1 MKKLLV
7 VLAFLSL
14 TGCASIMEMIPSFW
28 DDNQAAA
35 ITNLQQATRHLDCSQ
50 PLPPQIQD
58 IYNKVEWIDIYS
70 KFKGTRDVAKLTVT
84 FDETLKEFQDRVKA
98 GPVSPMYCD
107 LKKKIFVQQAD
118 MIAAAIMGRF

>member
-1 MKKLLV
+1 MKRLLV
-7 VLAFLSL
+7 LLAFVSL
-14 TGCASIMEMIPSFW
+14 AGCSTIRDLIPSRW

-50 PLPPQIQD
+50 PLGPQAQIIAD
-58 IYNKVEWIDIYS
+58 RVEWIDIYS
-70 KFKGTRDVAKLTVT
+70 KSRGTRDVAKLTVT
-84 FDETLKEFQDRVKA
+84 FDATLKEFQDRVQA

-118 MIAAAIMGRF
+118 IIAAAIMGRF

>member
-1 MKKLLV
+1 MKRLLV
-7 VLAFLSL
+7 VFAFLTL
-14 TGCASIMEMIPSFW
+14 AGCSTIKDYIPSFW

-35 ITNLQQATRHLDCSQ
+35 ITNLQQATRHLDCTQ
-50 PLPPQIQD
+50 PLAPQAQNIAD
-58 IYNKVEWIDIYS
+58 KVEWIDIYS

-84 FDETLKEFQDRVKA
+84 FDSTLKEFQDRVKA

-118 MIAAAIMGRF
+118 IIAAAIMGRF

>member
-1 MKKLLV
+1 MKKILV
-7 VLAFLSL
+7 VLACCLL
-14 TGCASIMEMIPSFW
+14 AGCSTIKDYIPSFW

-35 ITNLQQATRHLDCSQ
+35 ITNLQQATRHLDCKQ
-50 PLPPQIQD
+50 PLAPQIQLISD
-58 IYNKVEWIDIYS
+58 KLEWIDIYS

-84 FDETLKEFQDRVKA
+84 FDSTLKEFDDRVKA

-118 MIAAAIMGRF
+118 IIAAAIMGRF

>member
-1 MKKLLV
+1 MKKILV
-7 VLAFLSL
+7 VFAFCTLA
-14 TGCASIMEMIPSFW
+14 GCSTIKDYIPSFW

-50 PLPPQIQD
+50 PLAPQAQLIAD
-58 IYNKVEWIDIYS
+58 KVEWIDIYS

-84 FDETLKEFQDRVKA
+84 FDQTLKEFQDRVKA

-118 MIAAAIMGRF
+118 IIAAAIMGRF

>member
-7 VLAFLSL
+7 VFAFFAL
-14 TGCASIMEMIPSFW
+14 TGCSTIKDYIPSFW

-35 ITNLQQATRHLDCSQ
+35 ITNLQLATRHLDCSQ
-50 PLPPQIQD
+50 PLQPQVQD
-58 IYNKVEWIDIYS
+58 ISSKIEWIDIYS

-84 FDETLKEFQDRVKA
+84 FDDTLKEFSDRVKA

-118 MIAAAIMGRF
+118 IIAAAIMGRF

>member
-7 VLAFLSL
+7 VFAFFALA
-14 TGCASIMEMIPSFW
+14 GCSTIKDYIPSFW

-50 PLPPQIQD
+50 PLVQQAQTIAD
-58 IYNKVEWIDIYS
+58 RVEWIDIYS

-84 FDETLKEFQDRVKA
+84 FDETLKEFQDRVRA
-98 GPVSPMYCD
+98 GPVSPMYCE

-118 MIAAAIMGRF
+118 IIAAAIMGRF

>member
-7 VLAFLSL
+7 VFAFFALA
-14 TGCASIMEMIPSFW
+14 GCSTIKDYIPSFW

-50 PLPPQIQD
+50 PLVQQAQTIAD
-58 IYNKVEWIDIYS
+58 RVEWIDIYS

-84 FDETLKEFQDRVKA
+84 FDETLKEFQDRVRA

-118 MIAAAIMGRF
+118 IIAAAIMGRF

>member
-7 VLAFLSL
+7 VLAFFSL
-14 TGCASIMEMIPSFW
+14 AGCSTIKDYIPSFW

-35 ITNLQQATRHLDCSQ
+35 ITNLQQATRHLDCTQ
-50 PLPPQIQD
+50 PLAPQAQNIAD
-58 IYNKVEWIDIYS
+58 KVEWIDIYS
-70 KFKGTRDVAKLTVT
+70 KFKGTQDVAKLTVT
-84 FDETLKEFQDRVKA
+84 FDSTLKEFQDRVKA

-118 MIAAAIMGRF
+118 IIAAAIMGRF

>member
-7 VLAFLSL
+7 VFAFFALA
-14 TGCASIMEMIPSFW
+14 GCSTIKDYIPSFW

-50 PLPPQIQD
+50 PLVQQAQTIAD
-58 IYNKVEWIDIYS
+58 RVEWIDIYS

-118 MIAAAIMGRF
+118 IIAAAIMGRF